1 MVSNTHDSVALT
13 GSSNA
18 HARLSPSDAKR
29 WSSCLASIAFQEAN
43 AHRVRDDSSSFADF
57 GTECHE
63 EAAKVL
69 LKQKTLDEVDE
80 QYREV
85 VVPYVEHCLA
95 SIPEGASYDVEVQV
109 ELYYQPEQKGTC
121 DFAWISNDLVVIKD
135 LKAGAGVLVKSEA
148 NVQLS
153 IYAYSF
159 IKMFTGIYEFHP
171 GTVVSIHAF
180 QPRHREGAEQV
191 PWEITLADLAKFC
204 ESVEYSAMRAR
215 EGANRVRAKIGSPG
229 RDISPEEIL
238 EAAPGLV
245 FSPEEGD
252 GGSCRFC
259 RCKSFCSKRLE
270 ANTEGMDLPGLPAE
284 DLLAAMPDL
293 DEEEKKLPVGERIS
307 LRASKLGI
315 DPLPDSYLVEVYAR
329 MKGLKSW
336 LSDIED
342 FLEGRL
348 LDGHDIPGICLSM
361 GREGN
366 REWANEEAADTFLAG
381 QKVSADDRYTR
392 KLVSPTQAEK
402 LLKGKELN
410 TRAQNRF
417 AELITRSPAKRTIAL
432 ATDDRPAVNPAISA
446 MPDLE
451 IEDAFEV

>member
-1 MVSNTHDSVALT
+1 V
-13 GSSNA
+13 
-18 HARLSPSDAKR
+18 
-29 WSSCLASIAFQEAN
+29 I
-43 AHRVRDDSSSFADF
+43 RDYK
-57 GTECHE
+57 H
-63 EAAKVL
+63 
-69 LKQKTLDEVDE
+69 
-80 QYREV
+80 
-85 VVPYVEHCLA
+85 
-95 SIPEGASYDVEVQV
+95 
-109 ELYYQPEQKGTC
+109 
-121 DFAWISNDLVVIKD
+121 
-135 LKAGAGVLVKSEA
+135 GAGVLVTSHE
-148 NVQLS
+148 NSQLA
-153 IYAYSF
+153 IYAYSLV
-159 IKMFTGIYEFHP
+159 KMFEDLYIFGPDTL
-171 GTVVSIHAF
+171 VDIHVF
-180 QPRHREGAEQV
+180 QPRHREGAEQKPWVV
-191 PWEITLADLAKFC
+191 PLADLAKFC
-204 ESVEYSAMRAR
+204 EEIEYRAIQAR
-215 EGANRVRAKIGSPG
+215 EGANRVRAKIGAPG
-229 RDISPEEIL
+229 RDVSPEEIL

-245 FSPEEGD
+245 FLPEEGD
-252 GGSCRFC
+252 GGSCRWC

-293 DEEEKKLPVGERIS
+293 DKEEKKLPVGERIA

-348 LDGHDIPGICLSM
+348 LDGHDIPGVCLAM

-402 LLKGKELN
+402 LLKGKELS

-432 ATDDRPAVNPAISA
+432 ATDDRPAVGAAISA